1 MLVRVHDG
9 GDVCYGKVMEINCG
23 AEAPVKVKFFSKA
36 KAQAWLCL
44 TSVLIPDYAAIQV
57 GMEVT
62 VLTGNKRQVEKV
74 TDVDHARQNDPVQV
88 SLDGLTGTKWV
99 GADRLRSKV
108 IEFLPAKL
116 SDESCAPQ
124 EEPNPENGKAAGSD
138 KQAATVCCMW
148 LAGECQKT
156 ESHLTGKRLYLHE
169 DIPGMP
175 CGQGQACKFR
185 HFESREQLSQQE
197 RDAASEPK
205 DAVPILH
212 TTLGPGQELAEGMLV
227 KVQGGKEDFAK
238 VVAVNRGAEAPV
250 KVCYLNKAKADEWL
264 CLKSL
269 SVPNYAAVKVGQS
282 VCVSCSG
289 SWKLAAVLAINHA
302 FSRWPVQVKV
312 QGLSDVSK
320 WVGAD
325 ELRSKAITFVP
336 AKLSDDC
343 HAPQEEPTPQNGKV
357 AGSDKQAATVCCMW
371 LAGECQKTESHSTGK
386 RLYLH
391 EDIPGMP
398 CGQGQACKFRHFESR
413 EQLSQQERDAASE
426 PKDAVPILHTTLGPG
441 QELAEGMLVKVQGG
455 KEDFAKVVAV
465 NRGAEAPVKVCY
477 LNKAKADAWL
487 CLNSLSVPDYAAV
500 KVGLQVTVKHCMKW
514 HSGTVKAVNPS
525 SSRSPVQV
533 TVNGQQNVCE
543 WVGAERLRTSA
554 LTFRPATMSKIQQ
567 QISESLVAT
576 RGASLQTE
584 VFRRAHSGLAEGM
597 LVKVEDVN
605 KEQFAEVLEL
615 SNGTE
620 PPAKVRFL
628 NATKADSWLCLKS
641 LAIPDYAA
649 VQVGLQVNV
658 NYGGIWMLGSVIA
671 INHAFTRSPV
681 QVKVHGLPPGAT
693 KWVGADELRSKAIK
707 FLPANLA
714 DGIENGPAG
723 SGKRN
728 VSVCCRWLAGTCLR
742 AESHS
747 MFNNLYL
754 HEDVPGIPCA
764 LGHECKFRHFET
776 RGLPSHP
783 GSAEA
788 SSVGA
793 SCQNVEAPR
802 AKNPGPGEAR
812 WKPVA
817 LASNLGRAQGR
828 AGPRATADA
837 PGLSDLSASSQL
849 LGQLWSLLNLFAPS
863 LDLMMV
869 ENTLVCVRGV
879 SFGLPLKP
887 RGLC

>member
-1 MLVRVHDG
+1 
-9 GDVCYGKVMEINCG
+9 
-23 AEAPVKVKFFSKA
+23 
-36 KAQAWLCL
+36 
-44 TSVLIPDYAAIQV
+44 
-57 GMEVT
+57 
-62 VLTGNKRQVEKV
+62 
-74 TDVDHARQNDPVQV
+74 
-88 SLDGLTGTKWV
+88 
-99 GADRLRSKV
+99 
-108 IEFLPAKL
+108 
-116 SDESCAPQ
+116 
-124 EEPNPENGKAAGSD
+124 
-138 KQAATVCCMW
+138 
-148 LAGECQKT
+148 
-156 ESHLTGKRLYLHE
+156 
-169 DIPGMP
+169 
-175 CGQGQACKFR
+175 
-185 HFESREQLSQQE
+185 
-197 RDAASEPK
+197 
-205 DAVPILH
+205 
-212 TTLGPGQELAEGMLV
+212 
-227 KVQGGKEDFAK
+227 
-238 VVAVNRGAEAPV
+238 
-250 KVCYLNKAKADEWL
+250 
-264 CLKSL
+264 
-269 SVPNYAAVKVGQS
+269 
-282 VCVSCSG
+282 
-289 SWKLAAVLAINHA
+289 
-302 FSRWPVQVKV
+302 
-312 QGLSDVSK
+312 
-320 WVGAD
+320 
-325 ELRSKAITFVP
+325 
-336 AKLSDDC
+336 
-343 HAPQEEPTPQNGKV
+343 
-357 AGSDKQAATVCCMW
+357 
-371 LAGECQKTESHSTGK
+371 
-386 RLYLH
+386 
-391 EDIPGMP
+391 
-398 CGQGQACKFRHFESR
+398 
-413 EQLSQQERDAASE
+413 
-426 PKDAVPILHTTLGPG
+426 
-441 QELAEGMLVKVQGG
+441 
-455 KEDFAKVVAV
+455 
-465 NRGAEAPVKVCY
+465 
-477 LNKAKADAWL
+477 
-487 CLNSLSVPDYAAV
+487 
-500 KVGLQVTVKHCMKW
+500 
-514 HSGTVKAVNPS
+514 
-525 SSRSPVQV
+525 
-533 TVNGQQNVCE
+533 
-543 WVGAERLRTSA
+543 
-554 LTFRPATMSKIQQ
+554 MSKIQQ

-714 DGIENGPAG
+714 DGTENGPAG

-849 LGQLWSLLNLFAPS
+849 PWTS
-863 LDLMMV
+863 LDADPEGLEHGLQAAIDALEALLQVSAAAPEELAKLQQAARSQLVRPILEAHSWTGSQFASDADLHAVLAQLKVAKAEVDDDVTSCSDQSEHEESDFEENLSTCAESAGLETLERRLAAQQEEFREITGVLVFGTFRCVSGDKQHSNSGEVLVERGPRLLLGRRVRVIGSCRAAAFDQDQVYLRLLMARTLKLQLGRGFRGPV
-869 ENTLVCVRGV
+869 ENGI
-879 SFGLPLKP
+879 
-887 RGLC
+887 